1 MTSSQWPPVSPVRR
15 VFAALGAAAALGL
28 SGCASKTPTA
38 AVSINEL
45 PFQQAVET
53 ATDALV
59 AQTQT
64 LPGFLAKMEAKLNK
78 RGVVLDPSLDAG
90 TGQQTTATQQLD
102 KLLTDRLN
110 NQFAQFEV
118 LPFRAANLT
127 QAQYLLT
134 ATMTRVRG
142 DSTKSPYRIDVAL
155 VDLKT
160 GNVAAQA
167 SAMARPDGV
176 DMTPLPYYR
185 DSPVLVKDKVIE
197 GYVRTSATAPGG
209 RADAAYI
216 ERVSTAALINDANI
230 LYNNARYQEALG
242 QYRSALATPAGEQMR
257 VLNGIYLTNVKLGR
271 MAEAEQA
278 FGRVVKL
285 GIAYNE
291 LGVKLLFNPGGTEFW
306 SDQKVSGAY
315 AMWLRQIAKEG
326 AAAKTCMSVVGHT
339 SRTGS
344 EALNDAL
351 SLQRAGFIRQQLI
364 GESGAIADR
373 SQAQGRGYRDN
384 IIGSGTDDAVDAL
397 DRRVEFKV
405 VPCA

>member
-1 MTSSQWPPVSPVRR
+1 MTSSQSPTVSPVRR

-176 DMTPLPYYR
+176 DMTPLAYYR

-315 AMWLRQIAKEG
+315 AMWLRQIAKES
-326 AAAKTCMSVVGHT
+326 AVAKVCMNIVGHT
-339 SRTGS
+339 SKTGTGT
-344 EALNDAL
+344 ANDTL
-351 SLQRAGFIRQQLI
+351 SLRRATLIQQRLGGEGAEMIGRTKPVGMGFK
-364 GESGAIADR
+364 E
-373 SQAQGRGYRDN
+373 N
-384 IIGSGTDDAVDAL
+384 IVGSGTDDGVDAL
-397 DRRVEFKV
+397 DRRVEFKI
-405 VPCA
+405 VPCG

>member
-1 MTSSQWPPVSPVRR
+1 MTPSRWPAASPLRR
-15 VFAALGAAAALGL
+15 VFAALGAAALALG
-28 SGCASKTPTA
+28 GCASKTPTA
-38 AVSINEL
+38 AVSIDEL
-45 PFQQAVET
+45 LFQQAVET

-64 LPGFLAKMEAKLNK
+64 LPGFLAKMEAKLIK

-102 KLLTDRLN
+102 KLLTDLLN
-110 NQFAQFEV
+110 SQFAQFEV

-142 DSTKSPYRIDVAL
+142 DSTRSPYRIDLAL

-176 DMTPLPYYR
+176 DMTPLAYYR

-197 GYVRTSATAPGG
+197 GYVRTSATAPGE

-216 ERVSTAALINDANI
+216 ERISTAALINDANI

-315 AMWLRQIAKEG
+315 AMWLRQIAKES
-326 AAAKTCMSVVGHT
+326 AVAKVCMNIVGHT
-339 SRTGS
+339 SKTGTGT
-344 EALNDAL
+344 ANDTL
-351 SLQRAGFIRQQLI
+351 SLRRATLIQQRLGGEGAEIIGRTKPVGMGFK
-364 GESGAIADR
+364 E
-373 SQAQGRGYRDN
+373 N
-384 IIGSGTDDAVDAL
+384 IVGSGTDDGVDAL
-397 DRRVEFKV
+397 DRRVEFKI
-405 VPCA
+405 VPCG